1 MELKNMTKLIL
12 VRGLPGSG
20 KSTLAKQIVGTKDDW
35 VHIETDKFWK
45 EDYSDF
51 TFSKL
56 KQAHQWCQ
64 AHTFNYLLDTINV
77 VVSNTFTQRWEMES
91 YFDMATKLGINPQI
105 ITCYGNFGSVHN
117 VPEDVI
123 IKMKNRFEHNIVF

>member
-1 MELKNMTKLIL
+1 MRKLIL

-20 KSTLAKQIVGTKDDW
+20 KSTLAKQIAKSMENCY
-35 VHIETDKFWK
+35 HMETDKFWA

-51 TFSKL
+51 DLSKL

-64 AHTFNYLLDTINV
+64 AHTFDYLHDGFSV
-77 VVSNTFTQRWEMES
+77 VVSNTFTQRWEMQP
-91 YFDMATKLGINPQI
+91 YFDMAIEFGINPQI

-117 VPEDVI
+117 VPEDAI

>member
-1 MELKNMTKLIL
+1 MRKLIL

-20 KSTLAKQIVGTKDDW
+20 KSTLANQIAKSMENCY
-35 VHIETDKFWK
+35 HFETDKFWK

-51 TFSKL
+51 DLSGL

-64 AHTFNYLLDTINV
+64 AHTFNTLHDNMSV
-77 VVSNTFTQRWEMES
+77 VVSNTFTQRWELEP
-91 YFDMATKLGINPQI
+91 YFDMATEFGINPQI

-117 VPEDVI
+117 VPEETLL
-123 IKMKNRFEHNIVF
+123 KMKNRFEHNIVF